1 MIELILAHIAR
12 LGSHPRAEL
21 TFALVSRGVYRSE
34 SAYRNVLIVFR
45 NGIPEYVAKWYRSAR
60 DSELALERESSIELF
75 NSGVPV
81 PEVLDLASVGG
92 HQVLIE
98 RFIKG
103 ASLDHLL
110 NRKFL
115 TEEKALELS
124 RNAMDTLYE
133 KTLQVSSMDALR
145 REIDDIFNPV
155 IVQLNTGVSE
165 AARFLIDV
173 KGRLV
178 EWFGSMG
185 EVSTSL
191 VHNDFT
197 LSNLIHV
204 DGVTHAFDFEFCRRS
219 HFAFCDW
226 LRLWKFSAGLEEEK
240 MGDFEFPDSIKL
252 VNATA
257 ERLRNALV
265 LFDLVDFHIQCS
277 VRPGYQR
284 DGILKKLVADLLSR
298 AQGTKARVRVMES
311 PPAVAPGKY
320 SELTVPEQLEHTRNE
335 LGWYTKKFRE
345 LLVSHYSL
353 LEKER
358 AAVESERGA
367 RRENVVVLG
376 ELRKIGMNCDK
387 LALER
392 NEKAAELAK
401 SQAAL
406 ELLNQQ
412 KLQLELEYNR
422 VQGFSPDHLP
432 RLLKF
437 PVKALI
443 STFARG
449 PLEPLRI
456 IEYRKQQKRLP
467 LTVVD
472 NTPQIE
478 VVTLSYNSNRFI
490 DEYFQAFT
498 KIDYPKEKISLNVID
513 NNSAD
518 NSYQLIKEHFAE
530 NPSYPLKVKLYRS
543 RKNLGFSGG
552 NNFILK
558 KLLRESKAN
567 YFFLLNIDTKI
578 DPSCFARLVETMR
591 SDPFTGMVEAVQR
604 PREHPKWYD
613 PTTGETGWCSG
624 GGVLISRKALE
635 EVGLFDDRFFLYCE
649 DVDLS
654 WRMWLHG
661 WKCKINPTA
670 TYSHFTEG
678 LDKERDR
685 SVQRFYSVRNSFFM
699 HYKYDTWAGIKRHK
713 EHFEGVVNGQRDEA
727 SKKLLRKAY
736 RSSRKYIPGLLLD
749 RLRLSL
755 FPKPHWI
762 FFDGFNYEKRREFRD
777 TETGRKILG

>member
-1 MIELILAHIAR
+1 MIELILSHIAR
-12 LGSHPRAEL
+12 LCSLPRAEL

-34 SAYRNVLIVFR
+34 SAYRNVLVVFR
-45 NGIPEYVAKWYRSAR
+45 NGVPEYVAKWYRMSR
-60 DSELALERESSIELF
+60 DSELAHEQERSREF
-75 NSGVPV
+75 FDSGVAV
-81 PEVLDLASVGG
+81 PEVLDLASIGS
-92 HQVLIE
+92 HQVMIE
-98 RFIKG
+98 RFLKG
-103 ASLDHLL
+103 SSLEHLL
-110 NRKFL
+110 DRKFL
-115 TEEKALELS
+115 TEDKVLDYS
-124 RNAMDTLYE
+124 RRTIDTLIE
-133 KTLQVSSMDALR
+133 KTQQPSSMDALR

-155 IVQLNTGVSE
+155 IVQLNTGVAE

-178 EWFGSMG
+178 EWYSSMPQ
-185 EVSTSL
+185 VSTSL

-197 LSNLIHV
+197 LSNLV
-204 DGVTHAFDFEFCRRS
+204 LLDGVTHAFDFEFCRRS

-226 LRLWKFSAGLEEEK
+226 FRLWKFSSPLTEEK
-240 MGDFEFPDSIKL
+240 MGDFEFPESIKS

-257 ERLRNALV
+257 ERLRNAYV

-284 DGILKKLVADLLSR
+284 EGILKKLVADLLSR
-298 AQGTKARVRVMES
+298 AQGSKARVRVMES
-311 PPAVAPGKY
+311 PPAIAPGKY

-335 LGWYTKKFRE
+335 LAWYTKKFRE

-376 ELRKIGMNCDK
+376 ELKKIGMNCDK

-392 NEKAAELAK
+392 NEMGQALA
-401 SQAAL
+401 QARAAL
-406 ELLNQQ
+406 EGLKQQ
-412 KLQLELEYNR
+412 KAQLELEYNR

-432 RLLKF
+432 KLLKF

-467 LTVVD
+467 LTLVD

-478 VVTLSYNSNRFI
+478 VVTLSYNSARFI

-498 KIDYPKEKISLNVID
+498 KIDYPKDKITLNVID
-513 NNSAD
+513 NNSED
-518 NSYQLIKEHFAE
+518 SSYQLIKEHFAE
-530 NPSYPLKVKLYRS
+530 NASFPLKVKLYRS

-578 DPSCFARLVETMR
+578 DAGCFANLVETMR

-613 PTTGETGWCSG
+613 PHTGETGWCSG
-624 GGVLISRKALE
+624 GGVLIARKALE

-661 WKCKINPTA
+661 WKCKINPKA
-670 TYSHFTEG
+670 SYSHFTEG
-678 LDKERDR
+678 LDKEKDR
-685 SVQRFYSVRNSFFM
+685 NIQRFYSVRNSFFM
-699 HYKYDTWAGIKRHK
+699 HYKYDSWAGIKRHR
-713 EHFEGVVNGQRDEA
+713 EHFEGVVNGQRDEG
-727 SKKLLRKAY
+727 SKKLLRKAF

-755 FPKPHWI
+755 FPKPQWI
-762 FFDGFNYEKRREFRD
+762 MFDGFNYEKRREFRD